1 MELLPDALRV
11 QIPAL
16 YAQDESPD
24 PIAHLKYISLL
35 TGWIWYV
42 TEFDGK
48 DVFFGLVQGFE
59 EELGYFSLTELTAN
73 NVQRDRHFQPT
84 PISQLRR
91 RNASASRP

>member
-1 MELLPDALRV
+1 MELLPDALCA

-24 PIAHLKYISLL
+24 PIAHLKYHNAQ
-35 TGWIWYV
+35 TGWSWYV

-48 DVFFGLVQGFE
+48 DIFFGLVQGVE
-59 EELGYFSLTELTAN
+59 EELGYFSLTELAVN
-73 NVQRDRHFQPT
+73 NVQYEPNFQPT

-91 RNASASRP
+91 V

>member
-24 PIAHLKYISLL
+24 PIAHLKYISLP

-42 TEFDGK
+42 TEFDGN
-48 DVFFGLVQGFE
+48 DAF
-59 EELGYFSLTELTAN
+59 
-73 NVQRDRHFQPT
+73 HFQEFFQILGRT
-84 PISQLRR
+84 HTFLHNLGEGLKGSLEG
-91 RNASASRP
+91 

>member
-24 PIAHLKYISLL
+24 PIAHLKYISLT

-42 TEFDGK
+42 TEFDGN
-48 DVFFGLVQGFE
+48 DVFFGLVQGSE
-59 EELGYFSLTELTAN
+59 EELGYFSLTELIAN
-73 NVQRDRHFQPT
+73 DVQRVSHFQPT

-91 RNASASRP
+91 R